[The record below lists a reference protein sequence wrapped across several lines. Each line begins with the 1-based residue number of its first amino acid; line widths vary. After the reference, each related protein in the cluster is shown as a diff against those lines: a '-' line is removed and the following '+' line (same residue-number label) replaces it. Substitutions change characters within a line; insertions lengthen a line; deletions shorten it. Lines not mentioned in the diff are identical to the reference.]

1 MKVLD
6 KIMQNLQNGNSVEV
20 QIAQENGL
28 KISTELIEIIDFTF
42 MITKTT

>member
-1 MKVLD
+1 
-6 KIMQNLQNGNSVEV
+6 MQNLQNGNSVEV

-42 MITKTT
+42 MITKMT